1 MFTIPIILS
10 LIVGFVYMNVY
21 IVGKRTYTK
30 DPVWL
35 EEKEITIDDT
45 GISVVSQS
53 SSKNL
58 KWENIIKYTKYER
71 INSFIYK
78 KFSNTYSKRY
88 AKDDIND
95 IIGIIEKEL

>member
-1 MFTIPIILS
+1 
-10 LIVGFVYMNVY
+10 MNVY

-58 KWENIIKYTKYER
+58 KWENIIKYT
-71 INSFIYK
+71 NM
-78 KFSNTYSKRY
+78 
-88 AKDDIND
+88 
-95 IIGIIEKEL
+95 KELIALYTKSSAILILKGMPKTT